1 MISLRPIDASNRV
14 AVAALRVGPGQERFV
29 SGVEDSLLEAAEYP
43 DARPVYWAIYAEE
56 APIGFVMISD
66 GIPEG
71 HPEYIGPYF
80 LWKLLIDER
89 SQGRGLGRA
98 TLDAIVA
105 YVRDR
110 PGAEALLTSA
120 VPGEGSPIGFYE
132 RYGFERTG
140 DVHEGEIVLRRSLR

>member
-1 MISLRPIDASNRV
+1 MISLRPLDASNQV
-14 AVAALRVGPGQERFV
+14 AVEALRVGPGQDRFV
-29 SGVEDSLLEAAEYP
+29 SGVSDSLAEAAEYP
-43 DARPVYWAIYAEE
+43 DACPVYWAIYAKEV
-56 APIGFVMISD
+56 PVGFVMISD

-89 SQGRGLGRA
+89 FQAQGLGRA
-98 TLDAIVA
+98 TLDAIVT

-140 DVHEGEIVLRRSLR
+140 DVHEGEIVLRLGLR

>member
-14 AVAALRVGPGQERFV
+14 AVEELRVGPGQERFV
-29 SGVEDSLLEAAEYP
+29 SGVSDSLAEAAEYP
-43 DARPVYWAIYAEE
+43 KACPVYWAIYAEE
-56 APIGFVMISD
+56 VPVGFVMISD

-89 SQGRGLGRA
+89 FQGRGLGRA
-98 TLDAIVA
+98 TLDAIVG

-140 DVHEGEIVLRRSLR
+140 DVHEGEIVLRLGLL